1 MSYFIFM
8 KVILIPAK
16 PKKNETEK
24 LRVAAYCRVSTRQ
37 PEQISS
43 LESQI
48 YYYERK
54 IKSNKNWLYRGVYY
68 DIGSGLRREQRIGLV
83 KLLKQAEKGRIDLIL
98 VKSISRLARNTVDL
112 LEATRM
118 LKDKGVDIVF
128 ENENLKLSERYTEM
142 LLSIRSAVAQEES
155 RNISN
160 SIKWGYQRRFERGEI
175 QTKYKNFMGYTE
187 KNGELVVI
195 PEEATIVKKIFELY
209 AEGYSIRKIC
219 SYLEDNGI
227 KTKTG
232 KTKWAPNVISKMLHN
247 EKYKGCTLMQKTYSE
262 DLLTGKRKKNNGEVR
277 QYYYEDSHPAIVSK
291 KLYDAVQNILCE
303 K

>member
-155 RNISN
+155 RNTSN

-187 KNGELVVI
+187 KNGELVIV

-219 SYLEDNGI
+219 SYLEENGI

-232 KTKWAPNVISKMLHN
+232 KTKWAPNVIGKMLHN

>member
-155 RNISN
+155 RNTSN

-187 KNGELVVI
+187 KNGELVIV

-209 AEGYSIRKIC
+209 AEGYS
-219 SYLEDNGI
+219 

-232 KTKWAPNVISKMLHN
+232 KTKWAPNVIGKMLHN

>member
-1 MSYFIFM
+1 
-8 KVILIPAK
+8 
-16 PKKNETEK
+16 
-24 LRVAAYCRVSTRQ
+24 
-37 PEQISS
+37 
-43 LESQI
+43 
-48 YYYERK
+48 
-54 IKSNKNWLYRGVYY
+54 
-68 DIGSGLRREQRIGLV
+68 
-83 KLLKQAEKGRIDLIL
+83 
-98 VKSISRLARNTVDL
+98 
-112 LEATRM
+112 M
-118 LKDKGVDIVF
+118 LKDIGVDIVF

-155 RNISN
+155 RNTSN

-187 KNGELVVI
+187 KNGELVIV

-227 KTKTG
+227 K
-232 KTKWAPNVISKMLHN
+232 WAPNVIGKMLHN

>member
-1 MSYFIFM
+1 MSYFCFM
-8 KVILIPAK
+8 EVILIPAK
-16 PKKNETEK
+16 PKEVKKQK
-24 LRVAAYCRVSTRQ
+24 LRVAAYCRVSSTD
-37 PEQISS
+37 PEQIAS
-43 LESQI
+43 LESQV

-68 DIGSGLRREQRIGLV
+68 DVGSGLRTEQRKGLA
-83 KLLKQAEKGRIDLIL
+83 KMLRQAEKGKIDLIL
-98 VKSISRLARNTVDL
+98 TKSISRLARNTVDV

-118 LKDKGVDIVF
+118 LKDKGVDMFF
-128 ENENLKLSERYTEM
+128 ENENLKLLDQQTEFV
-142 LLSIRSAVAQEES
+142 LTVISAVAQEES
-155 RNISN
+155 RNISEN
-160 SIKWGYQRRFERGEI
+160 IKWGYQRKFERGEI

-187 KNGELVVI
+187 KNGELVIV

-232 KTKWAPNVISKMLHN
+232 KTKWAPNVIGKMLHN

-262 DLLTGKRKKNNGEVR
+262 DLLSGKRKKNRGEIK
-277 QYYYEDSHPAIVSK
+277 QYYYEDTHPAIVSK
-291 KLYDAVQNILCE
+291 ELYEKVQLQLNA

>member
-1 MSYFIFM
+1 MSYFCFM
-8 KVILIPAK
+8 EVILIPAK
-16 PKKNETEK
+16 PKEVKKQK
-24 LRVAAYCRVSTRQ
+24 LRVAAYCRVSSAES
-37 PEQISS
+37 EQIAS
-43 LESQI
+43 LESQV

-68 DIGSGLRREQRIGLV
+68 DVGSGLRKEQRKGLARM
-83 KLLKQAEKGRIDLIL
+83 LKQAEKGKIDLIL
-98 VKSISRLARNTVDL
+98 TKSISRLARNTVDV

-118 LKDKGVDIVF
+118 LKDKGVDMFF
-128 ENENLKLSERYTEM
+128 ENENLKLSDQQTEFV
-142 LLSIRSAVAQEES
+142 LTVISAVAQEES
-155 RNISN
+155 RNISEN
-160 SIKWGYQRRFERGEI
+160 IKWGYQRKFERGEI
-175 QTKYKNFMGYTE
+175 QTMGYTE
-187 KNGELVVI
+187 KNGELVIV

-232 KTKWAPNVISKMLHN
+232 KTKWAPNVIGKMLHN

-262 DLLTGKRKKNNGEVR
+262 DLLSGKRKKNRGEVK
-277 QYYYEDSHPAIVSK
+277 QYYYEDTHPAIVSK
-291 KLYDAVQNILCE
+291 KLYEKVQFRLNA